1 MEIQNTLIS
10 QNIIFPFTFV
20 LLLVLRRLLM
30 IFPLA
35 CSQYKKNALVCQ
47 QYITAKFGL
56 ISIFSSLRLLEIL
69 PKRSYT
75 YFQDLR

>member
-1 MEIQNTLIS
+1 METQNTLIS
-10 QNIIFPFTFV
+10 QNIIFLFSFV

-30 IFPLA
+30 ILPLA

-47 QYITAKFGL
+47 QYITAKLGL
-56 ISIFSSLRLLEIL
+56 ISILGSLRLLEIL

-75 YFQDLR
+75 YFED